1 MGLIFVDWDSD
12 STSNGLEEKS
22 CCSWSWT
29 SDHPGRSSKHYR
41 EIRIGLVSCSFHFLW
56 TCGWS
61 SSDGSTWSKDLFLEK
76 LFLNVCEY
84 DEQALQMLRLC
95 LFVRVCMCVSHSPS
109 LSRHISPLSLFSVCL
124 SLFPSFLK
132 INATTELPNAFT
144 TSLSKVAD
152 RILSCTF

>member
-95 LFVRVCMCVSHSPS
+95 VCLCVCACVCLILHLFHAIY
-109 LSRHISPLSLFSVCL
+109 HLSLCFPSVCL
-124 SLFPSFLK
+124 SFPLSLK
-132 INATTELPNAFT
+132 
-144 TSLSKVAD
+144 SMQQ
-152 RILSCTF
+152 LSCRTHLRHR